1 MNVKTKKRLVLM
13 GFVTTIV
20 LTTTIVTTNSFVSAS
35 VTSKTSPVV
44 IAQKQRNVAT
54 DEQQIVKAVLL
65 DNQPISPQAPVRV
78 DKIAIAGSFALA
90 SVLIGEHGG
99 GMTALAKKQDG
110 WQVIG
115 GAGGWMVL
123 NDLVKLGIPRRSA
136 QILMEQIDPN
146 WRNYEPQ

>member
-1 MNVKTKKRLVLM
+1 MNVKTKKRLVL
-13 GFVTTIV
+13 GFVAAIV
-20 LTTTIVTTNSFVSAS
+20 LTTTIVATNSFVGAS
-35 VTSKTSPVV
+35 VTSITPSVV
-44 IAQKQRNVAT
+44 IAQSQRNTGT
-54 DEQQIVKAVLL
+54 DEKQIIKAVLL

-78 DKIAIAGSFALA
+78 EKIAIAGSFALT

-99 GMTALAKKQDG
+99 GMAALAKKQDG

-115 GAGGWMVL
+115 GGGGWMVL

-136 QILMEQIDPN
+136 QILMEQIDSN